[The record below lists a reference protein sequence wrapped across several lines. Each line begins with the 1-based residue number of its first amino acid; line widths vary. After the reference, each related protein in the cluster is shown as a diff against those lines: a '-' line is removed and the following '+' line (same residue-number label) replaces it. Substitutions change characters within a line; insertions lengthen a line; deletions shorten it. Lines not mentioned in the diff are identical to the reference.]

1 MNNHPSITGVFS
13 SCSERTILAQRYFVL
28 FGLHTPFKQRL
39 FLSISC
45 ISGAVITIILI
56 LQFGLEDNE
65 TFVHLSQ
72 QIIAALRRGCLH
84 GEDMQRSL
92 TAGFLVLLFCLA
104 PLGGCFGEDND
115 NSLKSDDVTL
125 TPGILRGG
133 EFQGLTIAADS
144 DMSAFV
150 PYLIMNPENG
160 FVQNSTVV
168 DLEAGESVLLTILA
182 PPRTD
187 TAVIMIGDIGR
198 ENWPIRDL
206 DESWRTWYARD
217 GYERGDNQGIVRATG
232 DTIDTVEPST
242 SNGGPVVAVTIPIER
257 PMAAAFSDADGGRHS
272 TGVVNGRTTY
282 DYLSMLSDES
292 SDPTDLA
299 DGAIGY
305 LDRWAG
311 QGNAAYEDAAQY
323 LIQTLDSFGLEVIT
337 QRFVYDSIE
346 TGAQNPEAYNVCG
359 YRFGEV
365 NPDKWMVFG
374 AHFDIAPPV
383 NAVLLDPHIF
393 GRTYGTR
400 VGAYDNTAGTSM
412 VLTVAEAMANYK
424 TRNTMVFCL
433 WSGEEGGKRGSDYW
447 TDEWVKEDNPNVEVT
462 NYVNLDMAGVNW
474 PGGGGAPCGNGHGG
488 GEGNCD
494 PNPAIDPDGYPKDEE
509 VWPMRVYIGPSVDHD
524 IMNQPGMVN
533 LAMWIGSDAIGVEEQ
548 MAPLIGEG
556 HSVETWKVDDWLAK
570 DRPEIIVYE
579 DTTAR
584 SDHATFQD
592 NLGTV
597 TMGFGGLVDGY
608 WCYHQTCDTLDEME
622 DWMDTTGKDYGEE
635 HSGTSNL
642 VDALDTITW
651 WATYSFFHLDEN
663 PVRNSYLEE

>member
-1 MNNHPSITGVFS
+1 
-13 SCSERTILAQRYFVL
+13 
-28 FGLHTPFKQRL
+28 
-39 FLSISC
+39 
-45 ISGAVITIILI
+45 
-56 LQFGLEDNE
+56 
-65 TFVHLSQ
+65 
-72 QIIAALRRGCLH
+72 
-84 GEDMQRSL
+84 MQRAF
-92 TAGFLVLLFCLA
+92 TAGFLALLFCLA
-104 PLGGCFGEDND
+104 PLSGCFGEDVD
-115 NSLKSDDVTL
+115 TSVSEGDVTI
-125 TPGILRGG
+125 TPKVLSGG
-133 EFQGLTIAADS
+133 VFQGVTISAES
-144 DMSAFV
+144 DLSAFI

-168 DLEAGESVLLTILA
+168 DLKAGESIQLNVLA

-187 TAVIMIGDIGR
+187 TAVVLIGEFGR
-198 ENWPIRDL
+198 ENWPIRSL
-206 DESWRTWYARD
+206 EESWRTWYARD
-217 GYERGDNQGIVRATG
+217 GFESGDNQGIVR
-232 DTIDTVEPST
+232 VSSNT
-242 SNGGPVVAVTIPIER
+242 SLDAVLPASGNGGDVLAIRLSVDR
-257 PMAAAFSDADGGRHS
+257 LNAAAYSEADGGRHS
-272 TGVVNGRTTY
+272 TGIVNGRTTY
-282 DYLSMLSDES
+282 NYLSMLSDQT

-299 DGAIGY
+299 DGAVGY

-323 LIQTLDSFGLEVIT
+323 LIQTLDSFGLEVIV
-337 QRFVYDSIE
+337 QRFVYDSTE

-365 NPDKWMVFG
+365 DPDKWMVFG

-383 NAVLLDPHIF
+383 NAALLDPHIF

-412 VLTVAEAMANYK
+412 VLTVAEAMATYS

-474 PGGGGAPCGNGHGG
+474 PGGGGAPCGGNHGG
-488 GEGNCD
+488 GDPNCD
-494 PNPAIDPDGYPKDEE
+494 PDPQIDPDGYPKDEE
-509 VWPMRVYIGPSVDHD
+509 VWPMRVYIGPSLDHD

-533 LAMWIGSDAIGVEEQ
+533 LALWIGSDAIGVEEQ
-548 MAPLIGEG
+548 MSTLVGEG
-556 HSVETWKVDDWLAK
+556 YAADTWKVDDWLAK

-608 WCYHQTCDTLDEME
+608 WCYHQTCDTLEEME

-635 HSGTSNL
+635 QSGTSNL

-663 PVRNSYLEE
+663 PVRNAYLEE

>member
-1 MNNHPSITGVFS
+1 
-13 SCSERTILAQRYFVL
+13 
-28 FGLHTPFKQRL
+28 
-39 FLSISC
+39 
-45 ISGAVITIILI
+45 
-56 LQFGLEDNE
+56 
-65 TFVHLSQ
+65 
-72 QIIAALRRGCLH
+72 
-84 GEDMQRSL
+84 MQRAF
-92 TAGFLVLLFCLA
+92 TAGFLALLFCLA
-104 PLGGCFGEDND
+104 PLSGCFGEDVD
-115 NSLKSDDVTL
+115 TSVSEDDVTI
-125 TPGILRGG
+125 TPKVLSGG
-133 EFQGLTIAADS
+133 VFQGVTISAES
-144 DMSAFV
+144 DLSAFV

-160 FVQNSTVV
+160 FVQNSTIV
-168 DLEAGESVLLTILA
+168 DLKAGESVQLNVLA

-187 TAVIMIGDIGR
+187 TAVVLIGEFGR

-217 GYERGDNQGIVRATG
+217 GFESEDNQGIVR
-232 DTIDTVEPST
+232 VSSNT
-242 SNGGPVVAVTIPIER
+242 SLDAVLPANGNGGDVLAIRLSVDR
-257 PMAAAFSDADGGRHS
+257 LNAAAYSEADGGRHS
-272 TGVVNGRTTY
+272 TGIVNGRTTY
-282 DYLSMLSDES
+282 NYLSMLSDQT

-299 DGAIGY
+299 DGAVGY

-323 LIQTLDSFGLEVIT
+323 LIQTLDSFGLEVIV
-337 QRFVYDSIE
+337 QRFVYDSTE

-365 NPDKWMVFG
+365 DPDKWMVFG

-383 NAVLLDPHIF
+383 NGALLDPHIF

-412 VLTVAEAMANYK
+412 VLTVAEAMATYS

-474 PGGGGAPCGNGHGG
+474 PGGGGAPCGGNHGG
-488 GEGNCD
+488 GEPNCD
-494 PNPAIDPDGYPKDEE
+494 PDPQIDPDGYPKDEE
-509 VWPMRVYIGPSVDHD
+509 VWPMRVYIGPSLDHD

-533 LAMWIGSDAIGVEEQ
+533 LALWIGSDAIGVEEQ
-548 MAPLIGEG
+548 MSTLVGEG
-556 HSVETWKVDDWLAK
+556 HAADTWKVDDWLAK

-608 WCYHQTCDTLDEME
+608 WCYHQTCDTLEEME

-635 HSGTSNL
+635 QSGTSNL

-663 PVRNSYLEE
+663 PVRNAYLEE

>member
-1 MNNHPSITGVFS
+1 MLTNNRSIQKEGPVREF
-13 SCSERTILAQRYFVL
+13 
-28 FGLHTPFKQRL
+28 
-39 FLSISC
+39 
-45 ISGAVITIILI
+45 
-56 LQFGLEDNE
+56 
-65 TFVHLSQ
+65 
-72 QIIAALRRGCLH
+72 
-84 GEDMQRSL
+84 MQRAF
-92 TAGFLVLLFCLA
+92 TAGFLALLFCLA
-104 PLGGCFGEDND
+104 PLSGCFGEDVD
-115 NSLKSDDVTL
+115 TSVSEGDVTI
-125 TPGILRGG
+125 TPKVLSGG
-133 EFQGLTIAADS
+133 VFQGLTISAESAL
-144 DMSAFV
+144 SAFV

-168 DLEAGESVLLTILA
+168 DLKAGESIQLNVLA

-187 TAVIMIGDIGR
+187 TAVVLIGEFGR

-217 GYERGDNQGIVRATG
+217 GFESGDNQGIVR
-232 DTIDTVEPST
+232 VSSNT
-242 SNGGPVVAVTIPIER
+242 SLDAVLPASGNGGDVLAIRLSVDR
-257 PMAAAFSDADGGRHS
+257 LNAAAYSEADGGRHS
-272 TGVVNGRTTY
+272 TGIVNGRTTY
-282 DYLSMLSDES
+282 NYLSMLSDQT

-299 DGAIGY
+299 DGAVGY

-323 LIQTLDSFGLEVIT
+323 LIQTLDSFGLEVIV
-337 QRFVYDSIE
+337 QRFVYDSTE

-365 NPDKWMVFG
+365 DPDKWMVFG

-383 NAVLLDPHIF
+383 NAALLDPHIF

-412 VLTVAEAMANYK
+412 VLTVAEAMATYS

-474 PGGGGAPCGNGHGG
+474 PGGGGAPCGGNHGG
-488 GEGNCD
+488 GEPNCD
-494 PNPAIDPDGYPKDEE
+494 PDPQIDPDGYPKDEE
-509 VWPMRVYIGPSVDHD
+509 VWPMRVYIGPSLDHD

-533 LAMWIGSDAIGVEEQ
+533 LALWIGSDAIGVEEQ
-548 MAPLIGEG
+548 MSTLIGEG
-556 HSVETWKVDDWLAK
+556 HAADTWKVDDWLAK

-608 WCYHQTCDTLDEME
+608 WCYHQTCDTLEEME

-635 HSGTSNL
+635 QSGTSNL

-663 PVRNSYLEE
+663 PVRNAYLEQ